1 MRTLAAALAIAVIC
15 STAAPAALPANE
27 KPLADA
33 GLDQTVRKHTTVH
46 LDATG
51 SRDPDGS
58 IASYDW
64 TIQTPTGANTTP
76 DCATCARTS
85 FTPSTVG
92 TYRVTLT
99 VTDDDGATATDT
111 LYVTVTPGEPPEISV
126 TGPTS
131 TRAGTPAT
139 YTATLTAGGAPLD
152 TITWHVDGTTV
163 STSTISGNDTTADLH
178 HTFGTPGSHTVSAT
192 VTDTDGATATDTL
205 RVTVHP
211 DRTPPNAT
219 PHRSYA
225 DRDTPIVDGPRVVTG
240 SQPLDATYT
249 LQSDTGHVKSI
260 TWWRD
265 SRSVAIGDTHHTT
278 WLPGQH
284 TLYATITYTDG
295 SRTAARFPDGSTLV
309 EADPKPG
316 VSLTDLDT
324 RGRIAGLASA
334 TDDFDNLRELTVTI
348 DGEQVA
354 SESITPA
361 ELRSSD
367 DGSKLRLPFEF
378 TDVTPEEPHRVT
390 VQARDARG
398 QETTLTRTVTPT
410 GTPEIVSSEFVNGPV
425 DSYHPKLDPE
435 RYAAHHVL
443 KIDLNGVDPEKVS
456 VNYSLENDEDIV
468 SFNKKSVSDRK
479 YEKYENA
486 LIIHSYWAA
495 DSPGFYD
502 VASEVSVTDE
512 GKQTSRSIN
521 IFSVTPSKPEIRV
534 DVVADGTPF
543 DKNNWGIV
551 VNASE
556 SFDPDG
562 TDLKYI
568 WGGGAQAIA
577 NDNSTAKFDSMQVGT
592 LKVRDGDGQT
602 AVFRSDL
609 FLYYYTPEIES
620 VTELSNAPY
629 RPNETVI
636 FELRTESFRLPKN
649 QYYDDFDVKVAPTA
663 NAQVLRWE
671 KRTIEN
677 TTDISN
683 REQRYYT
690 GTIEIPASALEN
702 SSKPPLSIYNTGAPD
717 KSGTHVTLP
726 SVQVLERGDRT
737 VENVT
742 IVNTSYLVEKP
753 TAKYVSTAHRSM
765 VEDYESQGYTLVE
778 SSWTGTRYNLEKRV
792 KIQDAEY
799 RTETRRFDSRGYRNT
814 FLDRNPDWNR
824 GSTETE
830 TRNWTTT
837 QREWR
842 NTQNGNGTFTG
853 ETRRV
858 KTEPAEYRTK
868 RQYRYEYQVQRT
880 GTRTVRR
887 TKTYRVPVTKYRW
900 VTECNYYGCYRTR
913 EAYTVWEIRTDQYQ
927 TQEEYQYTVTKTD
940 TYWSFR
946 KRSPDDEYTG
956 RSNRVEVE
964 SAEYETQYQ
973 YEYQVDHQETT
984 RYYTATRDVVVQPAE
999 YEWKEYKTTR
1009 SKTVAET
1016 AITDADRRIGSEEPA
1031 KRWKLRKQ
1039 TGTQQEWTNDAES
1052 SDTVVKTRA
1061 TVTYTVHQ
1069 EWAGD
1074 GEIES
1079 QKQEKTKQVMLIGYQ
1094 VNSEIISEIRGQKDE
1109 DGQEGIV

>member
-76 DCATCARTS
+76 DCITCARTS

-99 VTDDDGATATDT
+99 VTDDDGATTTDT
-111 LYVTVTPGEPPEISV
+111 LYVTVTPGEPPGISV

-443 KIDLNGVDPEKVS
+443 KIDLNGVEPENVS
-456 VNYSLENDEDIV
+456 IEFSKSDKDMIRLDGYKQKEDHGGNSDILTFH
-468 SFNKKSVSDRK
+468 SF
-479 YEKYENA
+479 
-486 LIIHSYWAA
+486 WAGQ
-495 DSPGFYD
+495 SPGEYGIRGE
-502 VASEVSVTDE
+502 VLTGRSEVKSPGLDVFT
-512 GKQTSRSIN
+512 
-521 IFSVTPSKPEIRV
+521 VTPSKPEVRV
-534 DVVADGTPF
+534 DVVSGGTPF
-543 DKNNWGIV
+543 DKNEWGIV

-568 WGGGAQAIA
+568 WGRGAEAITK
-577 NDNSTAKFDSMQVGT
+577 DNSTAKFDSMQIGT

-602 AVFRSDL
+602 ATFESDL
-609 FLYYYTPEIES
+609 FLHYYTPEIQTITRVSEG
-620 VTELSNAPY
+620 PY
-629 RPNETVI
+629 RPNESVV
-636 FELRTESFRLPKN
+636 FEVRTESFQMPKN
-649 QYYDDFDVKVAPTA
+649 HYYDDFGVKLAPATTG
-663 NAQVLRWE
+663 QVLQW
-671 KRTIEN
+671 KTHTIED
-677 TTDISN
+677 TTDISD
-683 REQRYYT
+683 REKRYYT
-690 GTIEIPASALEN
+690 GTVKIPAFALKD
-702 SSKPPLSIYNTGAPD
+702 STQPPLSIYNTGAPD
-717 KSGTHVTLP
+717 KSRASVALP

-737 VENVT
+737 IENVT
-742 IVNTSYLVEKP
+742 IVNTSYLVEQP
-753 TAKYVSTAHRSM
+753 TVEYVRTPYRSM
-765 VEDYESQGYTLVE
+765 VKDYESQGYVLVG
-778 SSWTGTRYNLEKRV
+778 SSRTGTRYTLERRV
-792 KIQDAEY
+792 KVQDAKY
-799 RTETRRFDSRGYRNT
+799 RTESQKFDSRARRNA
-814 FLDRNPDWNR
+814 FLNRNQKWEQ
-824 GSTETE
+824 GSTKME
-830 TRNWTTT
+830 TRRWTTT
-837 QREWR
+837 EREWR
-842 NTQNGNGTFTG
+842 DTRSGNGTFTG

-858 KTEPAEYRTK
+858 LTDPAEYRTK
-868 RQYRYEYQVQRT
+868 KQYRYEYQVQRT
-880 GTRTVRR
+880 GTRTVTR
-887 TKTYRVPVTKYRW
+887 TKTYRVLVTEYRQ
-900 VTECNYYGCYRTR
+900 VTECNRYGCYQTR
-913 EAYTVWEIRTDQYQ
+913 ESYTVWETRTRQHQ
-927 TQEEYQYTVTKTD
+927 ATETYQYTVTKTD

-946 KRSPDDEYTG
+946 KRNPSDDYTG
-956 RSNRVEVE
+956 QSKRVKIE
-964 SAEYETQYQ
+964 SAEYEKQYQ
-973 YEYQVDHQETT
+973 CEYQVEHRETI
-984 RYYTATRDVVVQPAE
+984 RYYTATRDVVVQPAK

-1009 SKTVAET
+1009 SETVAEMAST
-1016 AITDADRRIGSEEPA
+1016 APNQRIGAEKPA
-1031 KRWKLRKQ
+1031 KQWKLQKQ
-1039 TGTQQEWTNDAES
+1039 SGVRLDWTNSAGD
-1052 SDTVVKTRA
+1052 DDITKKTRA
-1061 TVTYTVHQ
+1061 KVAYTIRQ
-1069 EWAGD
+1069 EWISD
-1074 GEIES
+1074 GGVEV
-1079 QKQEKTKQVMLIGYQ
+1079 EKEQRSERVILSKYQ
-1094 VNSEIISEIRGQKDE
+1094 SDANIISELRVQVNKDHQDE
-1109 DGQEGIV
+1109 IV